1 MTRPPAGKRDFTLL
15 WASQTFSEFAYSTS
29 LLALPLIVLTVTGS
43 PSQAGF
49 IGFVDAATMVLA
61 GLPAGAVADR
71 YDRRT
76 VMLWCQAGLVL
87 VFVGVAVALW
97 AGAASLGV
105 LAAFAV
111 ANGALTAVLFTTAS
125 AMVPSLVP
133 EEELSGAVAANAART
148 YAGQLLGTS
157 AGGFLQSMR
166 NSLPFALGAVAHT
179 VGLVVLLFLRPQPSV
194 PRQKPRGKPGQ
205 ELVEGIRWIAGQP
218 FLRLG
223 LLYATVANFAYGTVY
238 FIVIASAKQ
247 SGMDS
252 GLIGLMAALLGVGGL
267 LGALVSP
274 KLLRVLTGS
283 RPVFLVLW
291 LFGVLT
297 FGIALLPG
305 RFTPGVLL
313 GVAAFAA
320 PTASAYFTTHQLLL
334 TPDSHRGR
342 VMSVAQVSGSSAAAA
357 PLVGGVAYDLAGR
370 APSLLACATVLVGI
384 ALSAVLSP
392 VMRNPPRAAAR
403 DDEERGKAPEPSSA
417 AQA

>member
-1 MTRPPAGKRDFTLL
+1 MG
-15 WASQTFSEFAYSTS
+15 QTFSEFAYSTS

-49 IGFVDAATMVLA
+49 IGFVDAVTMVLA

-71 YDRRT
+71 YDRRA
-76 VMLWCQAGLVL
+76 VMLWSQAGLVL
-87 VFVGVAVALW
+87 VFAGASAALW
-97 AGAASLGV
+97 AGAASFGV
-105 LAAFAV
+105 LVAFAV
-111 ANGALTAVLFTTAS
+111 ANGALTALLFTTAS
-125 AMVPSLVP
+125 AVVPSLVP
-133 EEELSGAVAANAART
+133 KEELSGAVAANAART

-157 AGGFLQSMR
+157 AGGFLQSLR
-166 NSLPFALGAVAHT
+166 NALPFALGAVMHA
-179 VGLVVLLFLRPQPSV
+179 VGLVTLLFLRPRPPVS
-194 PRQKPRGKPGQ
+194 RERPRGKAGQ
-205 ELVEGIRWIAGQP
+205 ELWEGVRWIAGQP

-223 LLYATVANFAYGTVY
+223 LMYATIANFAYGTVY

-274 KLLRVLTGS
+274 KLLRLLTGS
-283 RPVFLVLW
+283 RPVFVVLW

-297 FGIALLPG
+297 CGIALLPG

-342 VMSVAQVSGSSAAAA
+342 VMSVSQVAGSSAAAA

-370 APSLLACATVLVGI
+370 APSLLACAAVLVVT

-392 VMRNPPRAAAR
+392 VMRKPPHGAVGA
-403 DDEERGKAPEPSSA
+403 DGEGEKDPESSGLV
-417 AQA
+417 QT